1 MNIDKNHFS
10 WELLNYSL
18 DNYKIW
24 EENYDLIIIFFL
36 KNIVNEEQNTKIYY
50 KVSRNK
56 ENINKKSK
64 I

>member
-1 MNIDKNHFS
+1 MNIGNIENHFL
-10 WELLNYSL
+10 WEPLNYWL

-36 KNIVNEEQNTKIYY
+36 KWRSKTRKYIIKFQEI
-50 KVSRNK
+50 R
-56 ENINKKSK
+56 NKKSK

>member
-1 MNIDKNHFS
+1 MNIDKNHFL
-10 WELLNYSL
+10 WEPLNYSL

-36 KNIVNEEQNTKIYY
+36 KNIVNEEQNMKIYY

-56 ENINKKSK
+56 E
-64 I
+64 